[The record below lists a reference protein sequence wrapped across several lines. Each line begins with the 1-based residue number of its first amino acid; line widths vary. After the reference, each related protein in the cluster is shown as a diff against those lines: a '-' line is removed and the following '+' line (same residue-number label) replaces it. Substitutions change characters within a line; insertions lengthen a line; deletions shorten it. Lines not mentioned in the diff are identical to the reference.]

1 MEVSQLDAAKAMQ
14 HFSLPRA
21 DLGLVSAETTTAA
34 IVHHSDTP
42 VLSALPISFV
52 PWSPASSM

>member
-1 MEVSQLDAAKAMQ
+1 MEVSPLGAAKAMQ

-34 IVHHSDTP
+34 IVNHSDTP
-42 VLSALPISFV
+42 ILSVLQISFV